1 MVQIILVY
9 FFIMSLLTCFLF
21 AEDKRRAKRKKW
33 RIPEKAFF
41 VLAALG
47 GSVGAII
54 GMWAFHHKTK
64 HWYFVYGMPAILAAQ
79 LLIVWIA
86 VRGI

>member
-9 FFIMSLLTCFLF
+9 FVIMSLLTFFLF

-33 RIPEKAFF
+33 RVPEKAFF

-47 GSVGAII
+47 GSVGAIV
-54 GMWAFHHKTK
+54 GMWVFHHKTR